1 MHTYFY
7 LFFSSRGE
15 TKIVS
20 WWNGG
25 SKNFRFWLFSSY
37 RQKLAGRLSA
47 FASDSS
53 RQLDILR
60 HDGDSLGVDG
70 AQVGVFEQANQ
81 VRFGRFL
88 QRQDRGGLE
97 SQVSLEILG
106 DFSDQSLER
115 QLSDEQFRGLLV
127 LADFSQRDGTRAVS
141 VRLLD
146 ATSRRRRFARGL
158 SRELLSR
165 GFATGGFTSSLF
177 GTSHCV
183 WFIMKILLCQTI
195 HLNLENGKKVWNQD
209 FTFGTTSDVSLIH
222 INRNFLRRKI
232 YWISIEQAQ
241 ARSNP

>member
-1 MHTYFY
+1 MMVERILSIFC
-7 LFFSSRGE
+7 LFLIVLSSE
-15 TKIVS
+15 TRLLEKT
-20 WWNGG
+20 
-25 SKNFRFWLFSSY
+25 NF
-37 RQKLAGRLSA
+37 LSA

-60 HDGDSLGVDG
+60 HDGDSLGVDR

-106 DFSDQSLER
+106 DFSDQTLER

-127 LADFSQRDGTRAVS
+127 LSDFSQRDGTRAVS

-146 ATSRRRRFARGL
+146 ATSRRRGFARGL

-183 WFIMKILLCQTI
+183 
-195 HLNLENGKKVWNQD
+195 
-209 FTFGTTSDVSLIH
+209 
-222 INRNFLRRKI
+222 
-232 YWISIEQAQ
+232 
-241 ARSNP
+241 

>member
-1 MHTYFY
+1 MVERILSIFC
-7 LFFSSRGE
+7 LFLIVLSSE
-15 TKIVS
+15 TRLLEKT
-20 WWNGG
+20 
-25 SKNFRFWLFSSY
+25 NF
-37 RQKLAGRLSA
+37 LSA

-60 HDGDSLGVDG
+60 HDGDSLGVDR

-88 QRQDRGGLE
+88 QGQDRGGLE

-158 SRELLSR
+158 GRELLSR

-183 WFIMKILLCQTI
+183 
-195 HLNLENGKKVWNQD
+195 
-209 FTFGTTSDVSLIH
+209 
-222 INRNFLRRKI
+222 
-232 YWISIEQAQ
+232 
-241 ARSNP
+241 